1 MAEVLFYVLS
11 VLAVVA
17 GINVVV
23 AKSPMASV
31 ISLLA
36 SFFALALIYLLA
48 GFQFMAAVQVLVY
61 VGAIMVLFLY
71 VIMLLNL
78 SDIGQAAESNLGFLR
93 GRWAWCGG
101 LVAGMIA
108 LATLIAVQRGAP
120 PAASPEAVDQGLD
133 ALDAIAIELF
143 GRYFLPFEA
152 VGLLLLATMTAV
164 IALAKRDRGPRP
176 QARSGE
182 ESR

>member
-23 AKSPMASV
+23 QKSPMASV

-36 SFFALALIYLLA
+36 SFSSLAVIYLLA
-48 GFQFMAAVQVLVY
+48 GFQFMAAIQVLVY

-78 SDIGQAAESNLGFLR
+78 SDIGRAAEANLGFLQ

-101 LVAGMIA
+101 LIAGAIA
-108 LATLIAVQRGAP
+108 LATLIAVQRAAP
-120 PAASPEAVDQGLD
+120 PSADPEAVDAGFD
-133 ALDAIAIELF
+133 ALGALAVELF
-143 GRYFLPFEA
+143 GRYALPFEA
-152 VGLLLLATMTAV
+152 VGMLLLATMAAV
-164 IALAKRDRGPRP
+164 VALAKRDRGPKGSTP
-176 QARSGE
+176 GE
-182 ESR
+182 ERS

>member
-11 VLAVVA
+11 ALAVA
-17 GINVVV
+17 TGLNVVA

-36 SFFALALIYLLA
+36 SFFALALIYLLS

-78 SDIGQAAESNLGFLR
+78 SDIGQAAEADLGFLR

-101 LVAGMIA
+101 LVAGLIA
-108 LATLIAVQRGAP
+108 IATLIAVQRAAP
-120 PAASPEAVDQGLD
+120 PAADPEAVRQGIDSLD
-133 ALDAIAIELF
+133 ALALELF
-143 GRYFLPFEA
+143 GRYVVPFEA
-152 VGLLLLATMTAV
+152 VGMLLLATMAAV
-164 IALAKRDRGPRP
+164 VALAKRDRGPRP
-176 QARSGE
+176 GARAERERS
-182 ESR
+182 